1 MTLRLALPPR
11 LGHLAAATGLLLA
24 VACWGGAGPLAERLA
39 PSTAHERY
47 ARSLRDARLEATGLG
62 AAWLAAADSAL
73 AGATPVAL
81 PFAETGYFAGDEAR
95 AVAYE
100 IRVRGGQRLVAEVA
114 RAPGAAGLLFADL
127 FELIGDSIAVVP
139 ERVASADSTLAPL
152 EATPSRDARFVLR
165 VQSELLRSVPYTV
178 TLRVVPSLAVFP
190 VAGRT
195 TAAVRSRFGAA
206 RDGGRRE
213 HHGIDIFAPRGT
225 PVVAAADGTVRSTTP
240 SGLGGKLVWLRAA
253 GARQSLYYAHL
264 DTVLVTPGQ
273 RVRAGDTLGL
283 VGNTG
288 NARTTPP
295 HLHFGIYSRGPVD
308 PWWFVYMPRQE
319 PPALGAALAAIGTE
333 RRTSARTSLRPRP
346 DEPDGQ
352 PLAVGTPLRVV
363 GAAAGAYR
371 VLLPDG
377 SGGWVS
383 ARAVESLDAPLRSTR
398 LAAAAPLRDRP
409 APDAATIATLAP
421 GRTLPVLGRF
431 GEYALVRDGERVG
444 WVVGAD

>member
-1 MTLRLALPPR
+1 MTRRLAPPPR
-11 LGHLAAATGLLLA
+11 RRRLAVAAGLLLA
-24 VACWGGAGPLAERLA
+24 AACSGGAGPIGERLA
-39 PSTAHERY
+39 PATAHERY
-47 ARSLRDARLEATGLG
+47 ARSLRDAGLDATGLG
-62 AAWLAAADSAL
+62 AAWLSAADSAL
-73 AGATPVAL
+73 ASATPVAL

-127 FELIGDSIAVVP
+127 FELVGDSVP
-139 ERVASADSTLAPL
+139 VRERVASADSTLAPL

-165 VQSELLRSVPYTV
+165 VQSELLRGVPYTV
-178 TLRVVPSLAVFP
+178 TLRVGPSLAVFP

-213 HHGIDIFAPRGT
+213 HHGVDIFAPRGT
-225 PVVAAADGTVRSTTP
+225 PVVASADGTVRSTTP
-240 SGLGGKLVWLRAA
+240 SGLGGKLVWLRVA
-253 GARQSLYYAHL
+253 GVRQSLYYAHL
-264 DTVLVTPGQ
+264 DTVLVSPGQ
-273 RVRAGDTLGL
+273 QVRAGDTLGL

-308 PWWFVYMPRQE
+308 PWWFLFLPRQQ

-333 RRTSARTSLRPRP
+333 RRTSAGTTLRPRP
-346 DEPDGQ
+346 DEPEGA

-377 SGGWVS
+377 RGGWVS

-398 LAAAAPLRDRP
+398 LAAAASLRDRP

-421 GRTLPVLGRF
+421 GRTLPVLGRL
-431 GEYALVRDGERVG
+431 GEYTLVRDGERVG
-444 WVVGAD
+444 WVVGTE

>member
-1 MTLRLALPPR
+1 MTLRIASPR
-11 LGHLAAATGLLLA
+11 LLAPAALLLLAAA
-24 VACWGGAGPLAERLA
+24 CSGGAGPIAERLA
-39 PSTAHERY
+39 PATAHERY
-47 ARSLRDARLEATGLG
+47 ARSLRDAGLDATGLG
-62 AAWLAAADSAL
+62 AAWLSAGDSAL
-73 AGATPVAL
+73 AAATPVTL
-81 PFAETGYFAGDEAR
+81 PFAESGYFAGDEVR
-95 AVAYE
+95 AVGYE

-127 FELIGDSIAVVP
+127 FELVGDSVAVP
-139 ERVASADSTLAPL
+139 ERVASADSLLAPL

-165 VQSELLRSVPYTV
+165 VQSELLRGVPYTV

-240 SGLGGKLVWLRAA
+240 SGLGGKLVWLRAS

-264 DTVLVTPGQ
+264 DTVLVAPGQ

-308 PWWFVYMPRQE
+308 PWWFVFRPSQE
-319 PPALGAALAAIGTE
+319 PPALGAALAAVGTE
-333 RRTSARTSLRPRP
+333 RRTSARTTLRPRP
-346 DEPDGQ
+346 DEPEGA

-377 SGGWVS
+377 RGGWVS

-398 LAAAAPLRDRP
+398 LFAAATLRDRP

-431 GEYALVRDGERVG
+431 GAYALVRDGGRTG
-444 WVVGAD
+444 WVVGTE